1 MPTNKEVSIRRG
13 RAEADA
19 TGEMGDDD
27 LEAVVG
33 GASPPETK
41 TPMPFGLAAPAST
54 DDGDVPLPSL

>member
-1 MPTNKEVSIRRG
+1 MPTNREVSIGRG
-13 RAEADA
+13 RAETDA

-41 TPMPFGLAAPAST
+41 TPMPFGFSTPAAT